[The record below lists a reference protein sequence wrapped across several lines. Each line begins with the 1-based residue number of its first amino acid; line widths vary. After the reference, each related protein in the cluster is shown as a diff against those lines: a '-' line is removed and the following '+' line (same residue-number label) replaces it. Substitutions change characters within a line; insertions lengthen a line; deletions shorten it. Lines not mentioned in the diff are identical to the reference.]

1 MPDEVVT
8 VKSKITTE
16 PTQPGMFITVFFDF
30 SFNNVPIDNIFK
42 SRLIAV

>member
-16 PTQPGMFITVFFDF
+16 PTQPRMFTKVFFDF
-30 SFNNVPIDNIFK
+30 SFDNLPIDNIFK